1 MKKKWT
7 LLAACAFAVIS
18 LSTVHAEEA
27 PRTLSVTGRGTAV
40 AAADKA
46 EFDVT
51 IETTAPTQ
59 TEAASENAARSR
71 AVRTALIA
79 AGAKFDQLATGNYS
93 VSPVYRYD
101 KKNNRTLLGYTAQ
114 NRIHVEAGLLRNTG
128 AIIDAAAESGAS
140 RIDSIQFSNTNKDP
154 YKNQAY
160 RLAAEDARAQAEA
173 LANTLGL
180 TLGPV
185 LSVSENT
192 SYSAPVYI
200 RPMMLA
206 AKSAPAPST
215 PIESGSET
223 IEAELSVTYGLL

>member
-7 LLAACAFAVIS
+7 LLTACAMAAIS
-18 LSTVHAEEA
+18 LSTAHAEDA
-27 PRTLSVTGRGTAV
+27 PRTISVTGRGTA
-40 AAADKA
+40 AAAPDRA

-59 TEAASENAARSR
+59 AEAASENAAKSR

-114 NRIHVEAGLLRNTG
+114 NRIHVEANLLRNTG
-128 AIIDAAAESGAS
+128 SVIDAAAESGAA

-160 RLAAEDARAQAEA
+160 RLAAEDARAQAET
-173 LANTLGL
+173 LAKSLGL

-185 LSVSENT
+185 LSVNENT
-192 SYSAPVYI
+192 SYNTPVYF
-200 RPMMLA
+200 RPTMLS
-206 AKSAPAPST
+206 AKSAAAPAT
-215 PIESGSET
+215 PIESDSET
-223 IEAELSVTYGLL
+223 IEAELTVTYGLL